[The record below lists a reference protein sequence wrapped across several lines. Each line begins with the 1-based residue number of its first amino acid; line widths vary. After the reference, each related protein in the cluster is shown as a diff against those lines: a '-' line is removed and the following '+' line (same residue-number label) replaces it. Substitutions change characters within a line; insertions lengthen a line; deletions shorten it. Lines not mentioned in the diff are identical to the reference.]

1 MNNLEQVNNES
12 EMLLVSQQVDI
23 KLSEYNNKT
32 QSYVD
37 RLKDKSH
44 IISKDLW
51 TSELISKSQRDKVI
65 EIINHNW
72 TEYEQLIEKL
82 IGDQANKDKFRDK
95 LNSYD
100 KQTVLESD
108 LIDDIKVME
117 EIFNSEKTQ
126 ALSLLDK
133 VVILSKKSE
142 FTELINKANTIAR
155 LKEIQELIKLQIKKN
170 LL

>member
-1 MNNLEQVNNES
+1 MNKLEQVNTES

-82 IGDQANKDKFRDK
+82 TGDQANKDKFRDK

-126 ALSLLDK
+126 S
-133 VVILSKKSE
+133 SYHY
-142 FTELINKANTIAR
+142 
-155 LKEIQELIKLQIKKN
+155 
-170 LL
+170 